1 MTNNFTNYGSLAKQL
16 VALIEDEVEPITI
29 FSNISSLLYSNLPNV
44 NWLGF
49 YFIKNEELLLGP
61 FQGQPACSH
70 LKLESGVC
78 GDAVTQRNLINVEDV
93 YEYPNHIFCD
103 SNSKSEIVLPIF
115 VNNTIIGVL
124 DIDAPTINRFNKN
137 DEVNLQNIVELIEK
151 KLANIDLSIMTDV
164 STNFIKK

>member
-16 VALIEDEVEPITI
+16 VSLIEDEVEPITI

>member
-1 MTNNFTNYGSLAKQL
+1 MTNKSTNYGSLAKQL

-70 LKLESGVC
+70 LTLDSGVC

-93 YEYPNHIFCD
+93 YEYPNHIL
-103 SNSKSEIVLPIF
+103 SYAVLQHLRI
-115 VNNTIIGVL
+115 
-124 DIDAPTINRFNKN
+124 
-137 DEVNLQNIVELIEK
+137 
-151 KLANIDLSIMTDV
+151 
-164 STNFIKK
+164 

>member
-29 FSNISSLLYSNLPNV
+29 FSNISSLLYSNSPNV

-151 KLANIDLSIMTDV
+151 KLAKIDLSIMTDV

>member
-16 VALIEDEVEPITI
+16 VSLIEDEVEPITI

-151 KLANIDLSIMTDV
+151 KLAKIDLSIMTDV

>member
-1 MTNNFTNYGSLAKQL
+1 MTNKSTNYGSLAKQL

-70 LKLESGVC
+70 LKLDSGVC

-115 VNNTIIGVL
+115 ADNTVIGVL
-124 DIDAPTINRFNKN
+124 DIDAPTIHRFNKE
-137 DEVNLQNIVELIEK
+137 DEANLQNIVELIER
-151 KLANIDLSIMTDV
+151 KLTETDLSIMTDV
-164 STNFIKK
+164 FINYIKK

>member
-151 KLANIDLSIMTDV
+151 KLAKIDLSIMTDV